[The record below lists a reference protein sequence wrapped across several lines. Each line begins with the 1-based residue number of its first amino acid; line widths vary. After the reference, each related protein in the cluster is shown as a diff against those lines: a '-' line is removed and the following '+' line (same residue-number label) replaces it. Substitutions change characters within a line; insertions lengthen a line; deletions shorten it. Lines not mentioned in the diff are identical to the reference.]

1 MGSGVVIILG
11 NNGADS
17 WNKIMPC
24 LIISL
29 SLGHLRAKVIWFQ
42 HISSNNDTL
51 LLVCS
56 ITISV
61 TQFNPTKLN
70 EQAMEREEKV
80 KDRKK

>member
-1 MGSGVVIILG
+1 MRLPFKKRIFGVPFFSSL
-11 NNGADS
+11 S
-17 WNKIMPC
+17 